1 MTLVYRLLRQP
12 FADMPFDGEGSYRY
26 GGRWS
31 HPGTRMVYTAEHLS
45 LAMLEYLAHLDPDR
59 LPTDLVLA
67 QAEIPDD
74 ISRVQFR
81 AEDLPLD
88 WRTYPAPTTLK
99 DLGSEFVKESKAAVM
114 IVPSVLA
121 TVENNWLINPV
132 HPDFQRIK
140 IVRTEPFQYDTRLV
154 RV

>member
-1 MTLVYRLLRQP
+1 
-12 FADMPFDGEGSYRY
+12 MPFDGEGSYRY

-59 LPTDLVLA
+59 QPTDLVLA
-67 QAEIPDD
+67 QAEVPDD
-74 ISRVQFR
+74 ISRVQFSVG
-81 AEDLPLD
+81 DLPLD
-88 WRTYPAPTTLK
+88 WRTYPAPTMLK
-99 DLGSEFVKESKAAVM
+99 DLGSEFIKESKAAVM

-121 TVENNWLINPV
+121 TVENNWLINPT
-132 HPDFQRIK
+132 HPDFRWIK